1 MKKAVKPILF
11 LLLLLGLAALL
22 LLRFQQMGGEAPDAP
37 GAEPAPQLT
46 VPPASP
52 APSDIPTAAATAAPT
67 STPEPTIEP
76 TPEPTPTAD
85 PNSPAGRAAALGL
98 PAPPDVDVTSWELVL
113 VNAAHPIDR
122 NYEPEIAFVTA
133 SQCPQ
138 DVRISEALEAFAG
151 DCAAAGLPVF
161 CGSGYRSYTTQYMNY
176 QAKAAE
182 YGAAVAATIVAPPGT
197 SEHQTGLCCDITDWL
212 RAPMVPAELSQTQT
226 FHWLNEHCAEYGF
239 ILRYPEDKQEIT
251 GIIYEPWH
259 FRYVGV
265 EAAAYIKEN
274 NLCLEEFLA
283 LYGVD

>member
-22 LLRFQQMGGEAPDAP
+22 FLRFQQMGGEAPDAP
-37 GAEPAPQLT
+37 GAEPVPQLT

-52 APSDIPTAAATAAPT
+52 EPSDIPTAAATAAPT

-85 PNSPAGRAAALGL
+85 PNSPAGQAAALGL
-98 PAPPDVDVTSWELVL
+98 PAPPDVD
-113 VNAAHPIDR
+113 
-122 NYEPEIAFVTA
+122 VTA

-138 DVRISEALEAFAG
+138 DVRISEALEALAG
-151 DCAAAGLPVF
+151 DCASAGLPVF
-161 CGSGYRSYTTQYMNY
+161 CSSGYRSYTTQYMNY

-226 FHWLNEHCAEYGF
+226 FRWLNEHCAEYGF